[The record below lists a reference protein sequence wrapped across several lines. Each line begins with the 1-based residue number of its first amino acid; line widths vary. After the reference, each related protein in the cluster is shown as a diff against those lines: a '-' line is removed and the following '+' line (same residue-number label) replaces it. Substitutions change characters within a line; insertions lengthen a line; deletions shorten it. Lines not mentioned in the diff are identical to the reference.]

1 MQKSNHNIKT
11 ACITGTVAKAADRY
25 AMDVMGL
32 KSLTLMETASSKIAE
47 YVMKHFPL
55 AQKRVDAA
63 VTNEVKDAPA
73 ELVSLGAGVADVN
86 GVRDRQKP
94 AARYQDLKISVL
106 CGVGNNGADGVCASR
121 ILLREGYQPQV
132 YIVGNLE
139 KASWEFLYQLCHFQQ
154 AGGTVKMYR
163 PNIDPADA
171 GEATVMAVYPD
182 VDTADANAGEAAVM
196 AVHPDVDAAD
206 AGEAALM
213 AVHPDSDT
221 AADDASSFR
230 ANRLPDDDILIDGI
244 FGIGLHREIAGDY
257 RAFIEE
263 ANRRRH
269 GFVLAIDAPSGINT
283 DTGELMGCGIKA
295 DVTITFGRNKT
306 GLVCGAGQNF
316 AGRVLVEDIG
326 IPDEAYIEAETHA

>member
-1 MQKSNHNIKT
+1 MPDKNGDINT

-55 AQKRVDAA
+55 
-63 VTNEVKDAPA
+63 
-73 ELVSLGAGVADVN
+73 SH
-86 GVRDRQKP
+86 
-94 AARYQDLKISVL
+94 KISVL

-121 ILLREGYQPQV
+121 ILLREGYQPHV
-132 YIVGNLE
+132 YIVGSLE

-154 AGGTVKMYR
+154 AGGAVTMYR
-163 PNIDPADA
+163 PN
-171 GEATVMAVYPD
+171 T
-182 VDTADANAGEAAVM
+182 
-196 AVHPDVDAAD
+196 
-206 AGEAALM
+206 
-213 AVHPDSDT
+213 
-221 AADDASSFR
+221 
-230 ANRLPDDDILIDGI
+230 LPDDDILIDGI

-257 RAFIEE
+257 RLFIEE
-263 ANRRRH
+263 ANRRSH

-283 DTGELMGCGIKA
+283 DTGALMGCGIKA

-306 GLVCGAGQNF
+306 GLVRGVGQEL

-326 IPDEAYIEAETHA
+326 IPDEAYIAAEEA

>member
-1 MQKSNHNIKT
+1 MQHENGNRK
-11 ACITGTVAKAADRY
+11 AMCITGTVAKAADRY

-55 AQKRVDAA
+55 AQKRVDAT

-73 ELVSLGAGVADVN
+73 EHVSLGDGVADVDC
-86 GVRDRQKP
+86 VRDRQKP

-121 ILLREGYQPQV
+121 MLLGEGYQPQV

-154 AGGTVKMYR
+154 AGGTVTMYR
-163 PNIDPADA
+163 PYVDVADA
-171 GEATVMAVYPD
+171 GK
-182 VDTADANAGEAAVM
+182 AAVM
-196 AVHPDVDAAD
+196 AVHPDSA
-206 AGEAALM
+206 
-213 AVHPDSDT
+213 T
-221 AADDASSFR
+221 ATDDASPFR

-257 RAFIEE
+257 RTFIEE

-306 GLVCGAGQNF
+306 GLLRGAGQNF

-326 IPDEAYIEAETHA
+326 IPDEAYIEAEKHA

>member
-1 MQKSNHNIKT
+1 MQHENGDRK
-11 ACITGTVAKAADRY
+11 AMCITGTVAKAADRY

-32 KSLTLMETASSKIAE
+32 KSLTLMETASSRIAE
-47 YVMKHFPL
+47 YIMKHFPL
-55 AQKRVDAA
+55 AQKRVDAT
-63 VTNEVKDAPA
+63 VTNEVKGAPA
-73 ELVSLGAGVADVN
+73 ELVSLGAGVAEVD
-86 GVRDRQKP
+86 GARDRQKP

-121 ILLREGYQPQV
+121 MLLGEGYQPRV
-132 YIVGNLE
+132 YIVGSLE

-154 AGGTVKMYR
+154 AGGTVTMYH
-163 PNIDPADA
+163 
-171 GEATVMAVYPD
+171 PD
-182 VDTADANAGEAAVM
+182 VDTADAGEAAV
-196 AVHPDVDAAD
+196 
-206 AGEAALM
+206 M

-221 AADDASSFR
+221 AADDASPFR
-230 ANRLPDDDILIDGI
+230 ANRLPDDDILIDAI

-269 GFVLAIDAPSGINT
+269 EFVLAIDAPSGINT
-283 DTGELMGCGIKA
+283 DTGELMGCGIEA

-306 GLVCGAGQNF
+306 GLVCGTGQNF

>member
-1 MQKSNHNIKT
+1 MQHENGNRK
-11 ACITGTVAKAADRY
+11 AMCITGTVAKAADRY

-32 KSLTLMETASSKIAE
+32 KSLTLMETASSKVAE

-55 AQKRVDAA
+55 AQKRVDAT
-63 VTNEVKDAPA
+63 VTNEVKDALA

-121 ILLREGYQPQV
+121 MLLREGYQPQV

-171 GEATVMAVYPD
+171 GEA
-182 VDTADANAGEAAVM
+182 
-196 AVHPDVDAAD
+196 
-206 AGEAALM
+206 ALM
-213 AVHPDSDT
+213 AVDPDSAT
-221 AADDASSFR
+221 AADDASPFLT
-230 ANRLPDDDILIDGI
+230 NRLPDDDILIDGI

-326 IPDEAYIEAETHA
+326 IPDEAYEEAERHA

>member
-1 MQKSNHNIKT
+1 MPDKNGDIIT
-11 ACITGTVAKAADRY
+11 ECITGTVAKAADRY

-55 AQKRVDAA
+55 
-63 VTNEVKDAPA
+63 
-73 ELVSLGAGVADVN
+73 LH
-86 GVRDRQKP
+86 
-94 AARYQDLKISVL
+94 KISVL

-121 ILLREGYQPQV
+121 ILLREGYQPHV
-132 YIVGNLE
+132 YIVGSLE

-154 AGGTVKMYR
+154 AGGAVTMYR
-163 PNIDPADA
+163 PN
-171 GEATVMAVYPD
+171 T
-182 VDTADANAGEAAVM
+182 
-196 AVHPDVDAAD
+196 
-206 AGEAALM
+206 
-213 AVHPDSDT
+213 
-221 AADDASSFR
+221 
-230 ANRLPDDDILIDGI
+230 LPDDDILIDGI

-257 RAFIEE
+257 RLFIEE

-283 DTGELMGCGIKA
+283 DTGALMGCGIKA

-306 GLVCGAGQNF
+306 GLVRGAGREL

-326 IPDEAYIEAETHA
+326 IPDEAYIAAEEA

>member
-32 KSLTLMETASSKIAE
+32 NSLTLMETASSKIAE
-47 YVMKHFPL
+47 YVMRHDPL
-55 AQKRVDAA
+55 NGGDFQHPEESIAA
-63 VTNEVKDAPA
+63 I
-73 ELVSLGAGVADVN
+73 
-86 GVRDRQKP
+86 RDDGNDSECPEKTESKGRT
-94 AARYQDLKISVL
+94 LKISVL

-121 ILLREGYQPQV
+121 MLLGEGYQPRV

-154 AGGTVKMYR
+154 AGGTVTMYH
-163 PNIDPADA
+163 
-171 GEATVMAVYPD
+171 PD
-182 VDTADANAGEAAVM
+182 VDTADAGEAAV
-196 AVHPDVDAAD
+196 
-206 AGEAALM
+206 M

-221 AADDASSFR
+221 AADDASPFR
-230 ANRLPDDDILIDGI
+230 TNRLPDDDILIDGI

-257 RAFIEE
+257 RTFIEE

-306 GLVCGAGQNF
+306 GLVCGAGRNF

-326 IPDEAYIEAETHA
+326 IPDEAYDEAEKHA

>member
-1 MQKSNHNIKT
+1 MQHENGNRK
-11 ACITGTVAKAADRY
+11 AMCITGTVAKAADRY

-55 AQKRVDAA
+55 AQKRVDAS

-73 ELVSLGAGVADVN
+73 EHVSLGDGVADVDC
-86 GVRDRQKP
+86 VRDRQKP

-121 ILLREGYQPQV
+121 MLLGEGYQPQV

-154 AGGTVKMYR
+154 AGGTVTIYR
-163 PNIDPADA
+163 PYVDVADA
-171 GEATVMAVYPD
+171 GK
-182 VDTADANAGEAAVM
+182 AAV
-196 AVHPDVDAAD
+196 
-206 AGEAALM
+206 M

-221 AADDASSFR
+221 AADDASPFR
-230 ANRLPDDDILIDGI
+230 ANRLSDDDILIDGI

-306 GLVCGAGQNF
+306 GLVCGADQNF

-326 IPDEAYIEAETHA
+326 IPDEAYEEAERHA

>member
-47 YVMKHFPL
+47 YVMRHDPL
-55 AQKRVDAA
+55 NGGDFQHPEEAIAA
-63 VTNEVKDAPA
+63 SRNDGNDSECPEKTESK
-73 ELVSLGAGVADVN
+73 G
-86 GVRDRQKP
+86 RT
-94 AARYQDLKISVL
+94 LKISVL

-121 ILLREGYQPQV
+121 MLLEEGYQPRV
-132 YIVGNLE
+132 YIVGSLE

-154 AGGTVKMYR
+154 AGGTVTMYH
-163 PNIDPADA
+163 
-171 GEATVMAVYPD
+171 PD
-182 VDTADANAGEAAVM
+182 VDTAGAGEVAVM
-196 AVHPDVDAAD
+196 AVHPDSA
-206 AGEAALM
+206 
-213 AVHPDSDT
+213 T
-221 AADDASSFR
+221 AADDASPFLT
-230 ANRLPDDDILIDGI
+230 NRLPDDDILIDGI

-257 RAFIEE
+257 RTFIEE

-269 GFVLAIDAPSGINT
+269 GLVLAIDAPSGINT

>member
-32 KSLTLMETASSKIAE
+32 KSLTLMETASSKVAE

-63 VTNEVKDAPA
+63 ATNEVGDAPA

-106 CGVGNNGADGVCASR
+106 CGVGNNGADGVCASHM
-121 ILLREGYQPQV
+121 LLREGYQPQV

-154 AGGTVKMYR
+154 AGGTVTMY
-163 PNIDPADA
+163 
-171 GEATVMAVYPD
+171 
-182 VDTADANAGEAAVM
+182 
-196 AVHPDVDAAD
+196 HPDV
-206 AGEAALM
+206 
-213 AVHPDSDT
+213 DT
-221 AADDASSFR
+221 AADDASPFLT
-230 ANRLPDDDILIDGI
+230 NRLPDDDILIDGI

>member
-1 MQKSNHNIKT
+1 MQHENGNRK
-11 ACITGTVAKAADRY
+11 AMCITGTVAKAADRY

-55 AQKRVDAA
+55 AQKRVDAT

-106 CGVGNNGADGVCASR
+106 CGADGVCASR
-121 ILLREGYQPQV
+121 MLLREGYQPQV

-154 AGGTVKMYR
+154 AGGTVTMYH
-163 PNIDPADA
+163 PDVDTANAGEVAVMAVHPGVNA
-171 GEATVMAVYPD
+171 GEATVMAVHPD
-182 VDTADANAGEAAVM
+182 VDTANAGEVAAM
-196 AVHPDVDAAD
+196 A
-206 AGEAALM
+206 M
-213 AVHPDSDT
+213 HPDSAT
-221 AADDASSFR
+221 AADDASLLR

-269 GFVLAIDAPSGINT
+269 GFVLAIDTPSGINT

-326 IPDEAYIEAETHA
+326 IPDEAYEEAERHA

>member
-1 MQKSNHNIKT
+1 MQHENGNRK
-11 ACITGTVAKAADRY
+11 AMCITGTVAKAADRY

-32 KSLTLMETASSKIAE
+32 KSLTLMETASSKVAE

-55 AQKRVDAA
+55 AQKRVDAS

-73 ELVSLGAGVADVN
+73 EHVSLGDGVADVDC
-86 GVRDRQKP
+86 VRDRQKP

-121 ILLREGYQPQV
+121 MLLGEGYQPQV

-154 AGGTVKMYR
+154 AGGTVTMYR
-163 PNIDPADA
+163 PYVDVADA
-171 GEATVMAVYPD
+171 GK
-182 VDTADANAGEAAVM
+182 AAV
-196 AVHPDVDAAD
+196 
-206 AGEAALM
+206 M

-221 AADDASSFR
+221 AADDASPFR

-326 IPDEAYIEAETHA
+326 IPDEAYEEAEKHA

>member
-1 MQKSNHNIKT
+1 MQHENGNRK
-11 ACITGTVAKAADRY
+11 AMCITGTVAKAADRY

-55 AQKRVDAA
+55 AQKRVDAS

-73 ELVSLGAGVADVN
+73 EHVSLGDGVADVDC
-86 GVRDRQKP
+86 VRDRQKP

-121 ILLREGYQPQV
+121 MLLGEGYQPQV

-154 AGGTVKMYR
+154 AGGTVTMYR
-163 PNIDPADA
+163 PYVDVADA
-171 GEATVMAVYPD
+171 GK
-182 VDTADANAGEAAVM
+182 AAVM
-196 AVHPDVDAAD
+196 V
-206 AGEAALM
+206 
-213 AVHPDSDT
+213 VHPDSDT
-221 AADDASSFR
+221 AADDASPFR
-230 ANRLPDDDILIDGI
+230 ANRLSDDDILIDGI

-257 RAFIEE
+257 RTFIEE

>member
-11 ACITGTVAKAADRY
+11 ACITGAVAKAADRY

-55 AQKRVDAA
+55 AQKRVDAT
-63 VTNEVKDAPA
+63 VTNEVKDALA
-73 ELVSLGAGVADVN
+73 ELVSLGDGVADVN

-121 ILLREGYQPQV
+121 ILLGEGYQPQV

-154 AGGTVKMYR
+154 AGGTVTMY
-163 PNIDPADA
+163 
-171 GEATVMAVYPD
+171 
-182 VDTADANAGEAAVM
+182 
-196 AVHPDVDAAD
+196 HPDV
-206 AGEAALM
+206 
-213 AVHPDSDT
+213 DT

-306 GLVCGAGQNF
+306 GLVCGTGQNF

-326 IPDEAYIEAETHA
+326 IPDEAYDEAEKHA

>member
-1 MQKSNHNIKT
+1 MSEKYDDIKS

-32 KSLTLMETASSKIAE
+32 KSLTLMETASSKVAE
-47 YVMKHFPL
+47 YVMKHYPL
-55 AQKRVDAA
+55 CGEHDLQSAA
-63 VTNEVKDAPA
+63 PIMVNEV
-73 ELVSLGAGVADVN
+73 GAN
-86 GVRDRQKP
+86 GGAYPKRSESDGNH
-94 AARYQDLKISVL
+94 LKISVL

-121 ILLREGYQPQV
+121 MLLGEGYQPQV

-154 AGGTVKMYR
+154 AGGTVTMYH
-163 PNIDPADA
+163 
-171 GEATVMAVYPD
+171 PD
-182 VDTADANAGEAAVM
+182 VDTANAGEVAVTS
-196 AVHPDVDAAD
+196 
-206 AGEAALM
+206 
-213 AVHPDSDT
+213 VHPDSAT
-221 AADDASSFR
+221 AADDASPFR
-230 ANRLPDDDILIDGI
+230 ANRLPDDDILIDAI

-269 GFVLAIDAPSGINT
+269 EFVLAIDAPSGINT

-306 GLVCGAGQNF
+306 GLVCGTGQNF

>member
-1 MQKSNHNIKT
+1 MQHENGNRK
-11 ACITGTVAKAADRY
+11 AMCITGAVAKAADRY

-47 YVMKHFPL
+47 YIMKHFPL
-55 AQKRVDAA
+55 AQKRVDAT
-63 VTNEVKDAPA
+63 VTNEAKDAPA
-73 ELVSLGAGVADVN
+73 ELVSLGAGVADVD

-121 ILLREGYQPQV
+121 MLLREGYQPQV

-163 PNIDPADA
+163 PNID
-171 GEATVMAVYPD
+171 
-182 VDTADANAGEAAVM
+182 TADANDGEAAVM
-196 AVHPDVDAAD
+196 ARHPDVDAAD

-221 AADDASSFR
+221 AADDASSFW

-244 FGIGLHREIAGDY
+244 FGIGLHREIVGDY

-326 IPDEAYIEAETHA
+326 IPDEAYEEAEKHA

>member
-1 MQKSNHNIKT
+1 MQHENGNRK
-11 ACITGTVAKAADRY
+11 AMCITGTVARAADRY

-55 AQKRVDAA
+55 AQKRVDAT

-106 CGVGNNGADGVCASR
+106 CGAGNNGADGVCASR
-121 ILLREGYQPQV
+121 MLLREGYQPQV

-154 AGGTVKMYR
+154 AGGTVTMYH
-163 PNIDPADA
+163 PDVDTANAGEVAVMAVHPGVNA
-171 GEATVMAVYPD
+171 GEATVMAVHPD
-182 VDTADANAGEAAVM
+182 VDTANAGEVAAM
-196 AVHPDVDAAD
+196 A
-206 AGEAALM
+206 M
-213 AVHPDSDT
+213 HPDSAT
-221 AADDASSFR
+221 AADDASLFR
-230 ANRLPDDDILIDGI
+230 ANRPPDDDILIDGI

-257 RAFIEE
+257 RTFIEE

-269 GFVLAIDAPSGINT
+269 GFVLAIDTPSGINT

-326 IPDEAYIEAETHA
+326 IPDEAYEEAERHA

>member
-1 MQKSNHNIKT
+1 MSEKYDDIKS

-32 KSLTLMETASSKIAE
+32 KSLTLMETASSKVAE
-47 YVMKHFPL
+47 YVMKHYSL
-55 AQKRVDAA
+55 CGEHDLQSAA
-63 VTNEVKDAPA
+63 PIMVNEV
-73 ELVSLGAGVADVN
+73 GAN
-86 GVRDRQKP
+86 GGAYPKRSESDGNH
-94 AARYQDLKISVL
+94 LKISVL

-121 ILLREGYQPQV
+121 MLLEEGYQPRV
-132 YIVGNLE
+132 YIVGSLE
-139 KASWEFLYQLCHFQQ
+139 KASWEFLYQLCHFRQV
-154 AGGTVKMYR
+154 GGTVTMYH
-163 PNIDPADA
+163 
-171 GEATVMAVYPD
+171 PD
-182 VDTADANAGEAAVM
+182 VDPANAGEAAVM
-196 AVHPDVDAAD
+196 AVHPDSA
-206 AGEAALM
+206 
-213 AVHPDSDT
+213 T
-221 AADDASSFR
+221 ATDDASSFR
-230 ANRLPDDDILIDGI
+230 ANRLPDDDVLIDAI

>member
-1 MQKSNHNIKT
+1 MQHENGNRK
-11 ACITGTVAKAADRY
+11 AMCITGTVAKAADRY

-47 YVMKHFPL
+47 YVMRHFPL
-55 AQKRVDAA
+55 AQKRVDAT
-63 VTNEVKDAPA
+63 VTNEVKDALA
-73 ELVSLGAGVADVN
+73 ELVSLGDGVADVN

-106 CGVGNNGADGVCASR
+106 CGVGNNGADGVCASHM
-121 ILLREGYQPQV
+121 LLREGYQPQV

-154 AGGTVKMYR
+154 AGGTATMY
-163 PNIDPADA
+163 
-171 GEATVMAVYPD
+171 
-182 VDTADANAGEAAVM
+182 
-196 AVHPDVDAAD
+196 
-206 AGEAALM
+206 
-213 AVHPDSDT
+213 HPDSDT
-221 AADDASSFR
+221 AADDASLFR

-257 RAFIEE
+257 RTFIEE

-326 IPDEAYIEAETHA
+326 IPDEAYDEAEKHA

>member
-1 MQKSNHNIKT
+1 MSEKYDDIKS

-32 KSLTLMETASSKIAE
+32 KSLTLMETASSKVAE
-47 YVMKHFPL
+47 YVMKHYPL
-55 AQKRVDAA
+55 CGEHDLQSAA
-63 VTNEVKDAPA
+63 PIMVNEVGTNG
-73 ELVSLGAGVADVN
+73 GAYPKRSESDGN
-86 GVRDRQKP
+86 H
-94 AARYQDLKISVL
+94 LKISVL

-121 ILLREGYQPQV
+121 MLLGEGYQPQV

-154 AGGTVKMYR
+154 AGGTVTMYH
-163 PNIDPADA
+163 
-171 GEATVMAVYPD
+171 PD
-182 VDTADANAGEAAVM
+182 VDTADAGEVAVM
-196 AVHPDVDAAD
+196 AVHPDSA
-206 AGEAALM
+206 
-213 AVHPDSDT
+213 T
-221 AADDASSFR
+221 AADDASPFR
-230 ANRLPDDDILIDGI
+230 GNRLPDDDILIDGI

-257 RAFIEE
+257 RTFIEE

>member
-1 MQKSNHNIKT
+1 MQHENGNRK
-11 ACITGTVAKAADRY
+11 AMCITGTVAKAADRY

-55 AQKRVDAA
+55 AQKRVDAT

-121 ILLREGYQPQV
+121 MLLEEGYQPQV

-154 AGGTVKMYR
+154 AGGTVTMYH
-163 PNIDPADA
+163 PGVDTANA
-171 GEATVMAVYPD
+171 GEATVMA
-182 VDTADANAGEAAVM
+182 M
-196 AVHPDVDAAD
+196 
-206 AGEAALM
+206 
-213 AVHPDSDT
+213 HPDSAT
-221 AADDASSFR
+221 AADDASLFR

-257 RAFIEE
+257 RTFIEE

-326 IPDEAYIEAETHA
+326 IPDEAYEEAERHA

>member
-1 MQKSNHNIKT
+1 MPNKNGDIKT
-11 ACITGTVAKAADRY
+11 AYITGTVAKAADRY

-47 YVMKHFPL
+47 YVTKQYL
-55 AQKRVDAA
+55 
-63 VTNEVKDAPA
+63 
-73 ELVSLGAGVADVN
+73 
-86 GVRDRQKP
+86 
-94 AARYQDLKISVL
+94 YQREKKISVL
-106 CGVGNNGADGVCASR
+106 CGVGNNGADGVCAAR
-121 ILLREGYQPQV
+121 MLLEEGYQPRV
-132 YIVGNLE
+132 YIVGNME
-139 KASWEFLYQLCHFQQ
+139 KASWEFLYQLFYFQQ
-154 AGGTVKMYR
+154 AEGVALSYR
-163 PNIDPADA
+163 AGDA
-171 GEATVMAVYPD
+171 
-182 VDTADANAGEAAVM
+182 
-196 AVHPDVDAAD
+196 
-206 AGEAALM
+206 L
-213 AVHPDSDT
+213 
-221 AADDASSFR
+221 R
-230 ANRLPDDDILIDGI
+230 DDDILIDAI

-257 RAFIEE
+257 RSFIEE

>member
-1 MQKSNHNIKT
+1 MPDKNGNINT

-55 AQKRVDAA
+55 
-63 VTNEVKDAPA
+63 
-73 ELVSLGAGVADVN
+73 SH
-86 GVRDRQKP
+86 
-94 AARYQDLKISVL
+94 KISVL

-121 ILLREGYQPQV
+121 ILLREGYQPHV

-154 AGGTVKMYR
+154 AGGAVTMYR
-163 PNIDPADA
+163 PN
-171 GEATVMAVYPD
+171 T
-182 VDTADANAGEAAVM
+182 
-196 AVHPDVDAAD
+196 
-206 AGEAALM
+206 
-213 AVHPDSDT
+213 
-221 AADDASSFR
+221 
-230 ANRLPDDDILIDGI
+230 LPDDDILIDGI

-257 RAFIEE
+257 RLFIEE
-263 ANRRRH
+263 ANRRSH

-283 DTGELMGCGIKA
+283 DTGALMGCGIKA

-306 GLVCGAGQNF
+306 GLVRGAGQKL

-326 IPDEAYIEAETHA
+326 IPDEAYIEAKTHS

>member
-47 YVMKHFPL
+47 YVMRHDPL
-55 AQKRVDAA
+55 NGGDFQHPEESIAA
-63 VTNEVKDAPA
+63 I
-73 ELVSLGAGVADVN
+73 
-86 GVRDRQKP
+86 RDDGNDSECPEKTESKGRT
-94 AARYQDLKISVL
+94 LKISVL

-121 ILLREGYQPQV
+121 MLLGEGYQPQV

-154 AGGTVKMYR
+154 AGGTATMY
-163 PNIDPADA
+163 
-171 GEATVMAVYPD
+171 
-182 VDTADANAGEAAVM
+182 
-196 AVHPDVDAAD
+196 HPDVDAAD
-206 AGEAALM
+206 AGVAAVM
-213 AVHPDSDT
+213 AVDPDSDT
-221 AADDASSFR
+221 VADVASPFLT
-230 ANRLPDDDILIDGI
+230 NRLPDDDVLIDGI

-257 RAFIEE
+257 RTFIEE

-306 GLVCGAGQNF
+306 GLVCGTGRNF

-326 IPDEAYIEAETHA
+326 IPDEAYDEAEKHA

>member
-1 MQKSNHNIKT
+1 MQHENGNRK
-11 ACITGTVAKAADRY
+11 AMCITGAVAKAADRY

-55 AQKRVDAA
+55 AQKRVDAT

-121 ILLREGYQPQV
+121 MLLREGYQPQV

-154 AGGTVKMYR
+154 AGGTVTMYH
-163 PNIDPADA
+163 PDVDTANAGEVAVMAVHPGVNA
-171 GEATVMAVYPD
+171 GEATVMAVHPD
-182 VDTADANAGEAAVM
+182 VDTANAGEVAAM
-196 AVHPDVDAAD
+196 A
-206 AGEAALM
+206 M
-213 AVHPDSDT
+213 HPDSAT
-221 AADDASSFR
+221 AADDASLLR

-269 GFVLAIDAPSGINT
+269 GFVLAIDTPSGINT

-326 IPDEAYIEAETHA
+326 IPDEAYEEAERHA

>member
-1 MQKSNHNIKT
+1 MQHENGDRK
-11 ACITGTVAKAADRY
+11 AMCITGTVAKAADRY

-55 AQKRVDAA
+55 AQKRVDAT
-63 VTNEVKDAPA
+63 VTNEVKDALA
-73 ELVSLGAGVADVN
+73 ELVSLGDGVADVN
-86 GVRDRQKP
+86 GVRDQQKP

-121 ILLREGYQPQV
+121 MLLREGYQPQV

-154 AGGTVKMYR
+154 AGGTVTMYH
-163 PNIDPADA
+163 PDVDTANAGEVAVMAVHPGVNA
-171 GEATVMAVYPD
+171 GEATVMSVHPD
-182 VDTADANAGEAAVM
+182 VDTANAGEVAAM
-196 AVHPDVDAAD
+196 A
-206 AGEAALM
+206 M
-213 AVHPDSDT
+213 HPDSAT
-221 AADDASSFR
+221 AADDASLLR

-269 GFVLAIDAPSGINT
+269 GFVLAIDTPSGINT

-326 IPDEAYIEAETHA
+326 IPDEAYEEAERHA

>member
-1 MQKSNHNIKT
+1 MQHENGDRK
-11 ACITGTVAKAADRY
+11 AMCITGTVAKAADRY

-47 YVMKHFPL
+47 YVIKHFPL
-55 AQKRVDAA
+55 TQKRVDAA

-73 ELVSLGAGVADVN
+73 EHVSLGDGVADVDC
-86 GVRDRQKP
+86 VRDRQKP

-121 ILLREGYQPQV
+121 MLLGEGYQPQV

-154 AGGTVKMYR
+154 AGGTVTMYR
-163 PNIDPADA
+163 PYVDVADA
-171 GEATVMAVYPD
+171 GK
-182 VDTADANAGEAAVM
+182 AAV
-196 AVHPDVDAAD
+196 
-206 AGEAALM
+206 M

-221 AADDASSFR
+221 AADDASPFR
-230 ANRLPDDDILIDGI
+230 ANRLSDDDILIDGI

-257 RAFIEE
+257 RTFIEE

-306 GLVCGAGQNF
+306 GLVRGAGQNF

-326 IPDEAYIEAETHA
+326 IPDEAYIEAEKHA

>member
-1 MQKSNHNIKT
+1 MQHENGNRK
-11 ACITGTVAKAADRY
+11 AMCITGTVAKAADRY

-55 AQKRVDAA
+55 AQKRVDAS

-73 ELVSLGAGVADVN
+73 EHVSLGAGVPDAN
-86 GVRDRQKP
+86 GARDRQKP

-121 ILLREGYQPQV
+121 MLLREGYQPRV
-132 YIVGNLE
+132 YIVGKLE
-139 KASWEFLYQLCHFQQ
+139 KASWEFLYQLCRFQQ
-154 AGGTVKMYR
+154 AGGTVTMYH
-163 PNIDPADA
+163 
-171 GEATVMAVYPD
+171 PD
-182 VDTADANAGEAAVM
+182 VDTANAGEVAAI
-196 AVHPDVDAAD
+196 AVY
-206 AGEAALM
+206 
-213 AVHPDSDT
+213 PDSDT
-221 AADDASSFR
+221 AADDASLFR

-326 IPDEAYIEAETHA
+326 IPDEAYEEAERHA

>member
-1 MQKSNHNIKT
+1 MQHENGNRK
-11 ACITGTVAKAADRY
+11 AMCITGAVAKAADRY

-55 AQKRVDAA
+55 AQKRVDAT
-63 VTNEVKDAPA
+63 VTNEVKDALA

-86 GVRDRQKP
+86 GVRDRQKT

-121 ILLREGYQPQV
+121 MLLGEGYQPRV
-132 YIVGNLE
+132 YIVGSLE

-154 AGGTVKMYR
+154 AGGAVTMYR
-163 PNIDPADA
+163 PYVDA
-171 GEATVMAVYPD
+171 
-182 VDTADANAGEAAVM
+182 ANAGEAAVM
-196 AVHPDVDAAD
+196 AVHPDSA
-206 AGEAALM
+206 
-213 AVHPDSDT
+213 T
-221 AADDASSFR
+221 AADDASPFL

>member
-1 MQKSNHNIKT
+1 MQHENGNRK
-11 ACITGTVAKAADRY
+11 AMCITGAVAKAADRY

-47 YVMKHFPL
+47 YVMKHFLL
-55 AQKRVDAA
+55 AQKRVDAT
-63 VTNEVKDAPA
+63 VTNEVKDALA

-86 GVRDRQKP
+86 GVRDRQKT

-121 ILLREGYQPQV
+121 MLLEEGYQPRV
-132 YIVGNLE
+132 YIVGKLE

-154 AGGTVKMYR
+154 AGGTVTMYH
-163 PNIDPADA
+163 PDVDIADA
-171 GEATVMAVYPD
+171 GAATVMA
-182 VDTADANAGEAAVM
+182 A
-196 AVHPDVDAAD
+196 HPDVDAAD

-221 AADDASSFR
+221 AADDASPFR

-257 RAFIEE
+257 RTFIEE

-326 IPDEAYIEAETHA
+326 IPDEAYVEAETHA

>member
-1 MQKSNHNIKT
+1 MQHENGNRK
-11 ACITGTVAKAADRY
+11 AMCITGTVAKAADRY

-47 YVMKHFPL
+47 DVMKHFPL
-55 AQKRVDAA
+55 AQKRVDAS

-73 ELVSLGAGVADVN
+73 EHVSLGAGVADVN

-121 ILLREGYQPQV
+121 MLLREGYQPRV
-132 YIVGNLE
+132 YIVGKLE

-154 AGGTVKMYR
+154 AGGTVTMYH
-163 PNIDPADA
+163 PDVDTANAGEVAVMAVHPGVNA
-171 GEATVMAVYPD
+171 GEATVMAVHPD
-182 VDTADANAGEAAVM
+182 VDTANAGEVAAI
-196 AVHPDVDAAD
+196 AVY
-206 AGEAALM
+206 
-213 AVHPDSDT
+213 PDSDT
-221 AADDASSFR
+221 AADDASLFR

-283 DTGELMGCGIKA
+283 DTGELLGCGIKA
-295 DVTITFGRNKT
+295 DVTITFGRNQP
-306 GLVCGAGQNF
+306 GLVCGAGQDF

-326 IPDEAYIEAETHA
+326 IPDEAYEEAERHA

>member
-1 MQKSNHNIKT
+1 MDMQKSNHNIKT

-55 AQKRVDAA
+55 AQKRGDAS
-63 VTNEVKDAPA
+63 VTNEMKDAPV
-73 ELVSLGAGVADVN
+73 EHVSPGDGVTDVD
-86 GVRDRQKP
+86 GVRDRQNP
-94 AARYQDLKISVL
+94 AARHQDLKISVL

-121 ILLREGYQPQV
+121 MLLGEGYQPQV

-171 GEATVMAVYPD
+171 GAAAMV
-182 VDTADANAGEAAVM
+182 VDPEIDPANAGVAAV
-196 AVHPDVDAAD
+196 
-206 AGEAALM
+206 M

-221 AADDASSFR
+221 AADDASPFR

-257 RAFIEE
+257 RMFIEE

-306 GLVCGAGQNF
+306 GLVCGAGRNF

-326 IPDEAYIEAETHA
+326 IPDEAYDEAEKHA

>member
-32 KSLTLMETASSKIAE
+32 NSLTLMETASSKIAE

-55 AQKRVDAA
+55 AQKRVDAS
-63 VTNEVKDAPA
+63 VTNEMKDAPV
-73 ELVSLGAGVADVN
+73 EHVSPGDGVTDVD

-94 AARYQDLKISVL
+94 AARHQDLKISVL

-121 ILLREGYQPQV
+121 MLLGEGYQPQV

-154 AGGTVKMYR
+154 AGGTVTMYH
-163 PNIDPADA
+163 
-171 GEATVMAVYPD
+171 PD
-182 VDTADANAGEAAVM
+182 VDATDAGEAAV
-196 AVHPDVDAAD
+196 
-206 AGEAALM
+206 M

-221 AADDASSFR
+221 AADDASPFR

-257 RAFIEE
+257 RTFIEE

-306 GLVCGAGQNF
+306 GLVCGAGRNF

-326 IPDEAYIEAETHA
+326 IPDEAYDEAEKHA